1 MKFKS
6 DIEVQA
12 GLKDSSG
19 ALGTSGQVLS
29 STGSNVSWINQT
41 TIANDVQNRVKAG
54 VAINKG
60 QAVYV
65 TGADGTNIIVG
76 LASNTTEAT
85 SSKTLGLLNATVAIN
100 GMADVVQIGRLSGLN
115 TLSATVGDPVWLGT
129 GGNLIYGLI
138 NKPYAPAHLV
148 FIGVVTR
155 VNVSN
160 GEIFINVQNGF
171 ELNEIHDVDI
181 KTTVPVNGDILGYNG
196 TLWVN
201 KTIAQWLG
209 YTPANASGTT
219 NYVSKFTGTTTLG
232 NSLIYDN
239 GTNVGINNTTPNY
252 ALDVIGSASISSNI
266 YTNNVFGLSFGTVGY
281 ANSNTLINTYTGK
294 DILFS
299 VNSSEKMRLTAA
311 GSLGIGTSSPF
322 SKMEIVGA
330 ATSWSNS
337 PSVTFTDNAGTVN
350 SRKWLIGNVATDY
363 GSLNF
368 AVSTTNSNDPTNPKL
383 TITKEGNVGIGV
395 TAPSQLLHVAGNA
408 RITGGIYDSSNA
420 IGSSGQI
427 LSSTGS
433 GTSWVTPTTGTITGS
448 GTTNYVTKFTGTSS
462 IGNSQ
467 IFDNGTN
474 VGIGTTSPISKLQS
488 TGTFTVGS
496 GIFSSAGTM
505 QLLTGGTSPIN
516 NRLTYSTDGT
526 GWKFAIGKNQN
537 GTVTDQFVIQD
548 NGNVGIG
555 TTSPVAISNYTT
567 LDLRGTNGSL
577 LYMGQAGATASLR
590 LIGEG
595 TDAYIDNVNIS
606 GGLLFR
612 TNAATERMR
621 ITLGGN
627 VGIGTTTPS
636 EKLHVSGGNIIV
648 NTDQAIGWGDRTTQI
663 VGVTG
668 PGGIMRFD
676 VNNAERMRIN
686 ATGNVGIG
694 TSAPNTKLTVEG
706 VLATKPAGVNA
717 YYSYLRS
724 NWLADNAFELGISD
738 DGISNFHKL
747 ITSSNYY
754 NGSTLQF
761 WTNDTERARFDISGN
776 LGIGTTAPS
785 SKLEV
790 AGIGKFTGA
799 GGRSVVLEGGGAGR
813 IDINGD
819 GSVYATGI
827 LFNSQAGGT
836 ALSGIWNYGSGTSQ
850 QWLAI
855 GGTAYNSAAIYI
867 LPSGNVGI
875 GASSPASKLHVLSSG
890 GISRFQSSTTTLY
903 TTYVANGVDVGY
915 IGNGTGVASGGS
927 ATDFGVQAPNNFV
940 FATGGS
946 SERMRITSA
955 GNVGIGTTS
964 PSQKLE
970 VNGYIL
976 SDRYYPKSSNG
987 VYLTGDTGGLVV
999 EGSPGYF
1006 YVSAAGGS
1014 YFQQVVRF
1022 RNTVSNDTGTYL
1034 TFGGG
1039 TSGITYFTGG
1049 ARIAGPIYDSSN
1061 SAGSSGQVLSSTGS
1075 GTAWVTGGGGGG
1087 GISGSGSA
1095 NRIPKFTGATS
1106 IGNSLIYDDGT
1117 SVGINT
1123 TTPGAALD
1131 VQGSLK
1137 VDSGP
1142 YAFLLVDS
1150 TEGVLGAQAGS
1161 GGFSYAGGGP
1171 GIGTSGDSMA
1181 ALTSRNTANV
1191 DDAVFGLQGI
1201 DSSTGQQYFFTAKNV
1216 IKGSGPSDPY
1226 TPKKWMEVYDM
1237 NSGST
1242 YWINLYQ

>member
-420 IGSSGQI
+420 IGSSGQV

-448 GTTNYVTKFTGTSS
+448 GTTNYVTKFTGASS

-467 IFDNGTN
+467 LFDNGTN
-474 VGIGTTSPISKLQS
+474 VGIGTTSPSYKFQTAS
-488 TGTFTVGS
+488 SVNSDWVGS
-496 GIFSSAGTM
+496 FYNTSTTTPNGLQVRVGVSSAAQALGV
-505 QLLTGGTSPIN
+505 
-516 NRLTYSTDGT
+516 YTDG
-526 GWKFAIGKNQN
+526 IGYTFNVL
-537 GTVTDQFVIQD
+537 G

-555 TTSPVAISNYTT
+555 TTSPSFPLHLYKASSDVVFALQKGSNYGYVVN
-567 LDLRGTNGSL
+567 DGTNIGFASDLGSTGYKFL
-577 LYMGQAGATASLR
+577 
-590 LIGEG
+590 
-595 TDAYIDNVNIS
+595 VN
-606 GGLLFR
+606 R
-612 TNAATERMR
+612 
-621 ITLGGN
+621 
-627 VGIGTTTPS
+627 
-636 EKLHVSGGNIIV
+636 
-648 NTDQAIGWGDRTTQI
+648 
-663 VGVTG
+663 
-668 PGGIMRFD
+668 
-676 VNNAERMRIN
+676 
-686 ATGNVGIG
+686 
-694 TSAPNTKLTVEG
+694 SAP
-706 VLATKPAGVNA
+706 
-717 YYSYLRS
+717 
-724 NWLADNAFELGISD
+724 DNAMI
-738 DGISNFHKL
+738 IN
-747 ITSSNYY
+747 SS
-754 NGSTLQF
+754 
-761 WTNDTERARFDISGN
+761 
-776 LGIGTTAPS
+776 
-785 SKLEV
+785 
-790 AGIGKFTGA
+790 
-799 GGRSVVLEGGGAGR
+799 
-813 IDINGD
+813 
-819 GSVYATGI
+819 
-827 LFNSQAGGT
+827 
-836 ALSGIWNYGSGTSQ
+836 
-850 QWLAI
+850 
-855 GGTAYNSAAIYI
+855 
-867 LPSGNVGI
+867 
-875 GASSPASKLHVLSSG
+875 
-890 GISRFQSSTTTLY
+890 
-903 TTYVANGVDVGY
+903 
-915 IGNGTGVASGGS
+915 
-927 ATDFGVQAPNNFV
+927 
-940 FATGGS
+940 
-946 SERMRITSA
+946 

-964 PSQKLE
+964 PTQLLH
-970 VNGYIL
+970 V
-976 SDRYYPKSSNG
+976 
-987 VYLTGDTGGLVV
+987 
-999 EGSPGYF
+999 
-1006 YVSAAGGS
+1006 AG
-1014 YFQQVVRF
+1014 
-1022 RNTVSNDTGTYL
+1022 N
-1034 TFGGG
+1034 
-1039 TSGITYFTGG
+1039 
-1049 ARIAGPIYDSSN
+1049 ARITGAVYDSSN

-1075 GTAWVTGGGGGG
+1075 GTAWITGGGGG
-1087 GISGSGSA
+1087 GISGSGTT
-1095 NRIPKFTGATS
+1095 NYIPKFTGSTAVGNSVIYESSGS
-1106 IGNSLIYDDGT
+1106 IGIGTTSPSAKLHVAGAQILDDGAGRITLGLGSGQNEIYSTNTGFAAYNNLRISASDIILTNVGVETMRIT
-1117 SVGINT
+1117 SSGTVGIGT
-1123 TTPGAALD
+1123 TSPSAKLD

-1142 YAFLLVDS
+1142 YAFLLVDG
-1150 TEGVLGAQAGS
+1150 TEGVLGAQAGN

-1171 GIGTSGDSMA
+1171 GIGGSGDSMA
-1181 ALTSRNTANV
+1181 ALTSRNTANT

-1201 DSSTGQQYFFTAKNV
+1201 DSGTGQAYFFTAKNV

-1226 TPKKWMEVYDM
+1226 TPKYWMEVYDM
-1237 NSGST
+1237 NSGNT